1 MDVILAALGIMG
13 IGAIAVST
21 YVFLVA
27 ARNYV
32 SDDNSPSRGNP
43 SAPVPPHQLVER
55 NPTDRRSGR
64 SVTFPLAVNGILIA
78 SDRRSL
84 ADRRMMI

>member
-1 MDVILAALGIMG
+1 MDVILASLGILG
-13 IGAIAVST
+13 IGAIAIST

-32 SDDNSPSRGNP
+32 SEDNRPGRSDASDP
-43 SAPVPPHQLVER
+43 ALPHQLVAR
-55 NPTDRRSGR
+55 RPTDRRGGR

-78 SDRRSL
+78 TDRRTL
-84 ADRRMMI
+84 ADRRMMS

>member
-13 IGAIAVST
+13 FGAIAIST

-32 SDDNSPSRGNP
+32 SDDIRPSRGNSSEP
-43 SAPVPPHQLVER
+43 APPRQLVAR
-55 NPTDRRSGR
+55 KPTDRRGGR

-78 SDRRSL
+78 SDRRSI
-84 ADRRMMI
+84 AERRMMI

>member
-1 MDVILAALGIMG
+1 MDVILASLGIMG

-32 SDDNSPSRGNP
+32 SEDNRPAQGDSSDP
-43 SAPVPPHQLVER
+43 AVPHQLVAR
-55 NPTDRRSGR
+55 RPTDRRGGR
-64 SVTFPLAVNGILIA
+64 SVTFPLAVNGILIT
-78 SDRRSL
+78 SDRRTL
-84 ADRRMMI
+84 ADRRITA

>member
-1 MDVILAALGIMG
+1 MDVILATLGIMG
-13 IGAIAVST
+13 IGAIAIST

-32 SDDNSPSRGNP
+32 SDDNRPYRANSSEPAS
-43 SAPVPPHQLVER
+43 PHQLVAR
-55 NPTDRRSGR
+55 KPTDRRGGR

-78 SDRRSL
+78 IDRRIL
-84 ADRRMMI
+84 ADRRRMT